1 MSAHGQ
7 VTDRSPSLG
16 NAVSHSKRCSR
27 RTWKPN
33 IEVKTYYLPSEDRHI
48 TLRVSSKG
56 IKMIDR
62 DGIETVVVRLRRQRV
77 KI

>member
-1 MSAHGQ
+1 MSADGQ
-7 VTDRSPSLG
+7 ITDRSRSLG
-16 NAVSHSKRCSR
+16 NAVPHSKRCSR
-27 RTWKPN
+27 RTCKPN

-56 IKMIDR
+56 VKIIDR
-62 DGIETVVVRLRRQRV
+62 DGIETVVALLRRQRV